1 MPTRET
7 FEQRD
12 YVGQRPF
19 DGGECYECTFVGC
32 DFTESDL
39 DGVAF
44 VDCTFEGCNLSMVDL
59 DGTRLQSVTFENCK
73 LMGVDFSKCSD
84 FALAVGFEDCL
95 LNYASFWRMKL
106 AETRFERCSLQEVNF
121 VETDLRGAELSE
133 CDLRGATFER
143 TVLEEA
149 DLRGAYGFA
158 IDPEMN
164 RVKGARF
171 SRGALEGL
179 LYRYGLEVE

>member
-7 FEQRD
+7 YEQQD
-12 YVGQRPF
+12 YSGQRPF
-19 DGGECYECTFVGC
+19 DGECYECTFEGC

-39 DGVAF
+39 GGVAF

-59 DGTRLQSVTFENCK
+59 DGTRLQGVEFAHCK
-73 LMGVDFSKCSD
+73 LMGVDFSKCSE
-84 FALAVGFEDCL
+84 FALAVGFEECL

-106 AETRFERCSLQEVNF
+106 PKTSFAGCSLVEVNF
-121 VETDLRGAELSE
+121 VEADLREAALTE
-133 CDLRGATFER
+133 CDLSGASFDR

-149 DLRGAYGFA
+149 DLRGAYGFL
-158 IDPEMN
+158 IDPEGN
-164 RVKGARF
+164 RVEGAKF

-179 LYRYGLEVE
+179 LYKYGLEVE